1 MAELSIAAASGTTS
15 SKIKY
20 SRVISCGLVTGA
32 ICTLLKELV
41 EEPFFDRRFFE
52 ALQAAG
58 SPVQHELPAT
68 FRVVAVAAT
77 FAIGVY
83 AMWLYAVLLPWYGG
97 GAKTTIIAGF
107 AVWLLIAIVDC
118 VWALFGLIPAQA
130 LLAPVLCALPEIV
143 IALFIG
149 ARFYHRGM
157 PEERLVQRAETAVSS
172 MARSENHRR
181 LKS

>member
-1 MAELSIAAASGTTS
+1 MEEVSLAAPTEITR

-32 ICTLLKELV
+32 ICTLLKALV

-68 FRVVAVAAT
+68 FLVTAVAAT
-77 FAIGVY
+77 FAVGVC
-83 AMWLYAVLLPWYGG
+83 AMWLYALLVPWYGV

-107 AVWLLIAIVDC
+107 AVWLLIAIIDC
-118 VWALFGLIPAQA
+118 VWALIPAKA

-143 IALFIG
+143 LALFVG
-149 ARFYHRGM
+149 ARFY
-157 PEERLVQRAETAVSS
+157 S
-172 MARSENHRR
+172 
-181 LKS
+181 K